1 MAKIPVS
8 AFIVA
13 KNEEARL
20 GRVIEALKDWVGE
33 VVVVDSGS
41 TDCTVT
47 IAVSLG
53 AAVYHNAW
61 AGYGPQKSFAETK
74 CRYDWLLNVDADE
87 VVSEALAGEIQA
99 LFARGEPGP
108 GAYRVR
114 ILNVYPGD
122 ATPRPFA
129 NDYNVVRFY
138 HKAAGSYAT
147 HPVHDR
153 VELREGSEPRQLRHP
168 VYHHPYLSI
177 EQLIDKNNRF
187 SSFGARHTGKMR
199 SSLPLKLRL
208 FFEFPLNFLK
218 FYIFRGHFMGG
229 WKGFYFALCNAFMRT
244 TRVAKMLEAMT
255 ADEAVAGG
263 KPSPQPSHEG
273 N

>member
-33 VVVVDSGS
+33 VIVVDSGS
-41 TDCTVT
+41 TDGTVA

-87 VVSEALAGEIQA
+87 VVSDALAGEIRA
-99 LFARGEPGP
+99 LFARGEPEP

-147 HPVHDR
+147 HPIYDR

-187 SSFGARHTGKMR
+187 SSFGARHTGKTR
-199 SSLPLKLRL
+199 SLLPLKLRL

-255 ADEAVAGG
+255 ADKAAARG
-263 KPSPQPSHEG
+263 KPNPQRSPES